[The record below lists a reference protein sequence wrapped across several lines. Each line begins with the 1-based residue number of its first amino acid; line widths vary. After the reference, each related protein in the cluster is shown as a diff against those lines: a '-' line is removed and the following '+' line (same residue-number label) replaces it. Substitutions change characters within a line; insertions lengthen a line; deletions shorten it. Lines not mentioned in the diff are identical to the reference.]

1 MSNIFNI
8 STPSEKVLL
17 LDSDSLVYR
26 VGDAIDMQNLRRHD
40 AERLLANTIERY
52 YEDTGCSKCEIYLG
66 TDNSNYRL
74 EIATMLKYKGNR
86 DGSRRPT
93 FYKAIRRW
101 LINNYGAV
109 LIENQEAED
118 EVGIKAYSYDEYS
131 KFIVGAID
139 KDMLMIAGNHYN
151 YGTGKQQFVSKIDA
165 MRWFYTQLVTGDK
178 SVDNIP
184 GLYHLLLH
192 FGEDE
197 KAHKFRYSRYKS
209 KLIKVLAEMTTEKGM
224 WEHVFDIYNDQID
237 IDKRVM
243 DAIIEIGRLLWIRR
257 YENELWVPPNLRDF
271 DYITN
276 DKRIEL

>member
-66 TDNSNYRL
+66 TDTNYRL
-74 EIATMLKYKGNR
+74 GIATIYKYKGNR

-101 LINNYGAV
+101 LINNYDAM

-118 EVGIKAYSYDEYS
+118 EVGIRAYTYDDYS

-139 KDMLMIAGNHYN
+139 KDMLMISGNHYN
-151 YGTGKQQFVSKIDA
+151 YATGKQQFVSKIDA

-184 GLYHLLLH
+184 GLYHLLLYLKK
-192 FGEDE
+192 DE
-197 KAHKFRYSRYKS
+197 EAHKFRYSRYKS
-209 KLIKVLAEMTTEKGM
+209 KLIKALEETTTEQEM
-224 WEHVFDIYNDQID
+224 WEHVRNIYDEQINL
-237 IDKRVM
+237 DKVGL
-243 DAIIEIGRLLWIRR
+243 DAIVEIGRLLWIRR
-257 YENELWVPPNLRDF
+257 YENELWLPPELRDF

-276 DKRIEL
+276 DKRIEPS